1 LQDFGDCVQ
10 SSQIGPHLVQPS
22 SASAMA
28 ITLDIN
34 SSRRISANLSPKRW
48 DHGPQVRHFQAK
60 AAAFDQSPR
69 RRCSLRRNGH
79 YNAPTTITGEEPAFM
94 QQQPQAA
101 EFGIA
106 EANRVLG
113 EVFAPWVQDLNL
125 SIEGFD
131 FAPPANAADWQ
142 PGAIL
147 RMPFSERLCRNGGIV
162 CGQAL
167 MAFADTSMVI
177 ANLAAN
183 KGYRPMTTVDQTTH
197 FMRAV
202 TASDV
207 LADARVVRLGRT
219 MSFGR
224 VTLLGATDNKPVA
237 MVSSAFAMLP
247 S

>member
-1 LQDFGDCVQ
+1 
-10 SSQIGPHLVQPS
+10 
-22 SASAMA
+22 M
-28 ITLDIN
+28 
-34 SSRRISANLSPKRW
+34 
-48 DHGPQVRHFQAK
+48 
-60 AAAFDQSPR
+60 
-69 RRCSLRRNGH
+69 
-79 YNAPTTITGEEPAFM
+79 
-94 QQQPQAA
+94 QQPQST

-106 EANRVLG
+106 EAQRVLG

-131 FAPPANAADWQ
+131 FTPPPGGSADWQ

-147 RMPFSERLCRNGGIV
+147 RMPFSERLCRTGGVV

-167 MAFADTSMVI
+167 MAFADTAMVL

-183 KGYRPMTTVDQTTH
+183 RSFRPMTTVDQTTH

-202 TASDV
+202 STSDV

-224 VTLLGATDNKPVA
+224 IMLSSATDNKPVA
-237 MVSSAFAMLP
+237 MVSSAFAMLNA
-247 S
+247 